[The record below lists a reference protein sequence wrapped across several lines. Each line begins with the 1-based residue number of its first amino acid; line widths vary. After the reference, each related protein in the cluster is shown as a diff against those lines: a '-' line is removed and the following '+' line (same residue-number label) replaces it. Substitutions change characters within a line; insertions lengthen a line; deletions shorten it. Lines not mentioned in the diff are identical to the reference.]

1 MTVNAPDLAHID
13 VPAAQHRISDHIRRT
28 PILRARVEGRE
39 VLFKLEHLQLTGAF
53 KLRGAL
59 NALLA
64 MRDRRGLP
72 HLVVTASGG
81 NHGLAVATAAGLLGI
96 RAEVYVPE
104 SVPEAKAARLESSGA
119 VLVRVGE
126 RYAQAAAAARD
137 RAVVVDAPYVH
148 AYDDPDVVSGQGT
161 VAAEIVQDVPECDG
175 IAAAVGGAGLIAGI
189 TAGAPHITTTAVEP
203 EGCRSLHAALAAGHP
218 VDSPVDSVASSAL
231 GATRVGET
239 PFSVLYSRPPR
250 SVLVSDSEIVTAR
263 NRLWEE
269 FRIAV
274 EPAAAAP
281 FAAWLAGAV
290 HGDLPCLV
298 MCGANSTWTPTDPA
312 PGSK

>member
-13 VPAAQHRISDHIRRT
+13 VPAAQHRVSEHIRRT
-28 PILRARVEGRE
+28 PVLRARLEGRD

-53 KLRGAL
+53 KIRGAL

-72 HLVVTASGG
+72 DLVVTASGG
-81 NHGLAVATAAGLLGI
+81 NHGLAVATAAALLGI

-119 VLVRVGE
+119 ALVRVGDH
-126 RYAQAAAAARD
+126 YAQAAAAARD
-137 RAVVVDAPYVH
+137 RAVAVDAPYVH

-189 TAGAPHITTTAVEP
+189 TAGAPHLTITGVEP
-203 EGCRSLHAALAAGHP
+203 EGCQSLHAALAAGHP

-239 PFSVLYSRPPR
+239 PFAVLRSRPPR
-250 SVLVSDSEIVTAR
+250 SVLVADSEIISAR

-281 FAAWLAGAV
+281 FAAWLAGTV
-290 HGDLPCLV
+290 PGDLPCLV

-312 PGSK
+312 SGTK